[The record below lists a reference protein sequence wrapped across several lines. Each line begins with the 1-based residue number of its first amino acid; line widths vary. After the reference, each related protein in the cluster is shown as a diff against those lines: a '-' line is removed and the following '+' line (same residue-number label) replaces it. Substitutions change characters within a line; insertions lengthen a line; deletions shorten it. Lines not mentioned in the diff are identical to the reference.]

1 MNRGL
6 VGNISR
12 YALHD
17 GPGIRTTVF
26 FKGCSLRC
34 PWCHNPEL
42 ISLDPE
48 IALYREYCI
57 GCGDCAALC
66 PEGAAQCRIQAE
78 IDFSRCTGCGLC
90 ARECPARALELVGKY
105 YRAEEL
111 MDILL
116 RDRIFY
122 ESSGGGV
129 TLSGGEPTAQMPFI
143 GSLLKMLKREGI
155 HTLLETNGS
164 FAWEAFQTNCL
175 ADLDLIFFDIKIA
188 DPEEHKMLTGG
199 DNRGILT
206 NLARLV
212 ALRPKDVVVRIP
224 LIPGYTATERNIG
237 RLADLLQEL
246 GVRRYSLLAY
256 HPYGQEKMERIGRTP
271 DAIPAKKGM
280 ESSELKQWH
289 QFFRAMEI
297 FAS

>member
-26 FKGCSLRC
+26 FKGCPLRC

-42 ISLDPE
+42 ISHDPE

-66 PEGAAQCRIQAE
+66 PEGAVQCRIQAE
-78 IDFSRCTGCGLC
+78 VDFSRCTGCGLC
-90 ARECPARALELVGKY
+90 ARECPAMALKLVGKY
-105 YRAEEL
+105 YGEEEL

-129 TLSGGEPTAQMPFI
+129 TLSGGEPTAQMTFI
-143 GSLLKMLKREGI
+143 SSLLQMLKGEGI

-164 FAWEAFQTNCL
+164 FAWEAFQASCL
-175 ADLDLIFFDIKIA
+175 ANIDLIFFDIKIA
-188 DPEEHKMLTGG
+188 DPEEHKRLLGG
-199 DNRGILT
+199 ENKGILA

-212 ALRPKDVVVRIP
+212 ALRPEDVVACIP
-224 LIPGYTATERNIG
+224 LIPGYTAAGRNID
-237 RLADLLQEL
+237 RLAALLQEL
-246 GVRRYSLLAY
+246 GVRCYSLLAY
-256 HPYGQEKMERIGRTP
+256 HPYGLEKRARIGRP
-271 DAIPAKKGM
+271 PEGILAQEGM
-280 ESSELKQWH
+280 ESSELVQWH
-289 QFFRAMEI
+289 HSFRFMER
-297 FAS
+297 FDS